1 MASPVHRRARPHSP
15 LPGHPS
21 TDLSNRSMADT
32 AKDTVADGKVVRIH
46 YRLTVRDQHV
56 DDSGGEPLA
65 YLQGGGQIV
74 PGLEEQIAGKAQG
87 DKFEA
92 VVPPENA
99 YGDRVGDPRPVP
111 RDAFPDDVEVETG
124 MQFAAQG
131 PDGQVIPLWVVGVEQ
146 DQVLVDPNH
155 PLAGET
161 LRFEI
166 EVVDVREATPEERTH
181 GHAHGPG
188 GEHD

>member
-1 MASPVHRRARPHSP
+1 MVQ
-15 LPGHPS
+15 
-21 TDLSNRSMADT
+21 T
-32 AKDTVADGKVVRIH
+32 AKQTVADGKVVRIH
-46 YRLTVRDQHV
+46 YSLTVRDQHV
-56 DDSGGEPLA
+56 DDSGSEPLA
-65 YLQGGGQIV
+65 YLHGSGQIV
-74 PGLEEQIAGKAQG
+74 PGLEDQLTGKSQG

-92 VVPPENA
+92 VVPPEKA
-99 YGDRVGDPRPVP
+99 YGDRVGGPRAVP
-111 RDAFPDDVEVETG
+111 RDAFPDDVDVETG

-146 DQVLVDPNH
+146 DEVLVDPNH

-166 EVVDVREATPEERTH
+166 EVVDVREATAEETGH

-188 GEHD
+188 GAHE

>member
-1 MASPVHRRARPHSP
+1 MAQQAQPV
-15 LPGHPS
+15 
-21 TDLSNRSMADT
+21 
-32 AKDTVADGKVVRIH
+32 VADGKVVRIH

-56 DDSGGEPLA
+56 DDSGSEPLA
-65 YLQGGGQIV
+65 YLHGSGQIV
-74 PGLEEQIAGKAQG
+74 PGLEDQLAGKAQG

-92 VVPPENA
+92 VIPPENA
-99 YGDRVGDPRPVP
+99 YGDRVGGPRPVP

-131 PDGQVIPLWVVGVEQ
+131 PDGQVIPLWVVGVSQEE
-146 DQVLVDPNH
+146 VLVDPNH

-161 LRFEI
+161 LTFQI
-166 EVVDVREATPEERTH
+166 EVVDVREATAEEKSH

-188 GEHD
+188 GAHG